1 MACVE
6 EATIVAEGNVSPT
19 LPRAM
24 SGYALD
30 LGQYPVFIAVDKDL
44 RSEFADDVGKLIV
57 IAKDD
62 VPGTGPLGECD
73 LIGIKGDRR
82 CIGMDAEVE
91 HLV

>member
-30 LGQYPVFIAVDKDL
+30 LGQYPIFIAVDKDL

-57 IAKDD
+57 FAEDD
-62 VPGTGPLGECD
+62 VSGTRALGERD
-73 LIGIKGDRR
+73 LIGIKGDRW
-82 CIGMDAEVE
+82 CIGMDAEVQD
-91 HLV
+91 LV